1 VLPLAAAIV
10 WTFFNELLGRYTGSL
25 ASLAVRSRL
34 LSCTLFGY
42 AKCHLVSNIFLEYRN
57 HDVWLCESLGM
68 ATIYRLRCTRLR
80 SRARKSF
87 AGGESGRSL

>member
-10 WTFFNELLGRYTGSL
+10 WPFFNELLGRYTRSL

-42 AKCHLVSNIFLEYRN
+42 AKCHL
-57 HDVWLCESLGM
+57 
-68 ATIYRLRCTRLR
+68 
-80 SRARKSF
+80 
-87 AGGESGRSL
+87 